1 MDKDKLPPI
10 PTPASQRWREFRI
23 QWIPFLVFIG
33 VLVGIVYLWRN
44 YVQPVGMIGFVET
57 NAVNVTS
64 LQDGLLTDLKVERFQ
79 VVTVGQEVGVVVNTD
94 PELLRLQI
102 ATVEADLELMR
113 ERLMVDHERTK
124 QGVEQMHAELNI
136 QKVTQAKDKANLF
149 LYSND
154 FVRAQSLL
162 KDKSISE
169 AQFDAAKA
177 RYEETIA
184 AIQQRESSIVD
195 LERSIGE
202 LQPKNRAA
210 APDPVDAAVKAK
222 ANELQGMLKPVS
234 LKSPINGM
242 VSMIHHLKGER
253 ILRGTPIV
261 TITDPET
268 RRIVG
273 YVRQPVSEMPTTNDF
288 VQIITRSLPRQLAR
302 GSIVRV
308 GAQMEPINPAL
319 LSADTKRMEVGLP
332 ILVSVPPGVRLVP
345 GEFVNLYIDKR

>member
-195 LERSIGE
+195 
-202 LQPKNRAA
+202 
-210 APDPVDAAVKAK
+210 
-222 ANELQGMLKPVS
+222 
-234 LKSPINGM
+234 
-242 VSMIHHLKGER
+242 
-253 ILRGTPIV
+253 
-261 TITDPET
+261 
-268 RRIVG
+268 
-273 YVRQPVSEMPTTNDF
+273 
-288 VQIITRSLPRQLAR
+288 
-302 GSIVRV
+302 
-308 GAQMEPINPAL
+308 
-319 LSADTKRMEVGLP
+319 
-332 ILVSVPPGVRLVP
+332 
-345 GEFVNLYIDKR
+345 